1 MSEQPNSYKQI
12 VKATS
17 LFGGVQVFNIIIAI
31 IRSKFIAVLL
41 GPTGMG
47 IAGLLTSTTGLI
59 AGLTNFGL
67 GTSAVKNV
75 AEANGA
81 GNVSRIATIVTV
93 LRRLVWVTGLLGTII
108 TIIVSP
114 WLSQITFG
122 NKDYTYAFM
131 YLSITLLLNQ
141 LSSGQ
146 MVVLQGLQKLKH
158 LAKANLSG
166 SILGLLISVP
176 LYYLWGVKAIV
187 PAIIISSLAALFF
200 SWYFSNK
207 IKIEPVKVTKTQ
219 TIAEGK
225 NMLIMGFM
233 ISLSSLITIGV
244 GYLVRIFISRTGGVE
259 QVGLYTAGFS
269 IIITYVGMIFTA
281 MATDYYPRLS
291 AVAHSNKLSKK
302 AMNEQAEIA
311 LLFIAPIIMVFL
323 VFINW
328 AIIILYSAKFMAVNE
343 MVHWAALGML
353 FKAAS
358 WSISF
363 ILVAKSASNL
373 FFWNELLANV
383 YILIFNIIGYKWGG
397 LEGLGISFMLAYL
410 TYLIQVFFVAK
421 LKYSF
426 SFNKDFLR
434 IFVLQLFLAVICFI
448 LVKWMTKPYSY
459 LAASFLITI
468 SAWFSFKELDKRIG
482 IKAVFAGLKNRFI
495 KNLFQK

>member
-41 GPTGMG
+41 GPAGMG

-59 AGLTNFGL
+59 SGLTNFGL

-75 AEANGA
+75 AEANGT
-81 GNVSRIATIVTV
+81 GNQIRVSIIITV
-93 LRRLVWVTGLLGTII
+93 LRRWVWITGLLGTII
-108 TIIVSP
+108 TIVLSP

-122 NKDYTYAFM
+122 NKDYTPAFI
-131 YLSITLLLNQ
+131 YLSVTLLLNQ

-146 MVVLQGLQKLKH
+146 MVVLQGLRKLQY
-158 LAKANLSG
+158 LAKADLSG
-166 SILGLLISVP
+166 SILGLLISIP
-176 LYYLWGVKAIV
+176 MYYVWGIKAIV
-187 PAIIISSLAALFF
+187 PTIIISSVVFLLR

-207 IKIEPVKVTKTQ
+207 VKLVPVKVNKVR

-225 NMLIMGFM
+225 NMLVMGFM

-269 IIITYVGMIFTA
+269 IIITYVGMIFNA

-291 AVAHSNKLSKK
+291 AVAHSNELSKK

-311 LLFIAPIIMVFL
+311 LLIIAPIIMVFL
-323 VFINW
+323 VFINGV
-328 AIIILYSAKFMAVNE
+328 ILILYSTKFIAINE

-358 WSISF
+358 WSIAF
-363 ILVAKSASNL
+363 ILLAKSASKL

-383 YILIFNIIGYKWGG
+383 YILLFNIIGYRLGG
-397 LEGLGISFMLAYL
+397 LEGLGISFMLAYFV
-410 TYLIQVFFVAK
+410 YLIQVFVLAK
-421 LKYSF
+421 VKYSF
-426 SFNKDFLR
+426 SFNKAFIR
-434 IFVLQLFLAVICFI
+434 IFVVQLFLAIICFI
-448 LVKWMTKPYSY
+448 LVKLMPKPYSY
-459 LAASFLITI
+459 LAGSFLIVI
-468 SAWFSFKELDKRIG
+468 SVWFSFKELDKRIE
-482 IKAVFAGLKNRFI
+482 IKAIFAGLKNRFI
-495 KNLFQK
+495 KK

>member
-59 AGLTNFGL
+59 SGLTNFGL

-75 AEANGA
+75 AEANGT
-81 GNVSRIATIVTV
+81 GNQIRVSIIITV
-93 LRRLVWVTGLLGTII
+93 LRRWVWITGLLGTII
-108 TIIVSP
+108 TIVLSP

-122 NKDYTYAFM
+122 NKDYTPAFI
-131 YLSITLLLNQ
+131 YLSVTLLLNQ

-146 MVVLQGLQKLKH
+146 MVVLQGLRKLQY
-158 LAKANLSG
+158 LAKADLSG
-166 SILGLLISVP
+166 SILGLLISIP
-176 LYYLWGVKAIV
+176 MYYVWGIKAIV
-187 PAIIISSLAALFF
+187 PTIIISSVVFLLR

-207 IKIEPVKVTKTQ
+207 VKLVPVKVNKVR

-225 NMLIMGFM
+225 NMLVMGFM

-269 IIITYVGMIFTA
+269 IIITYVGMIFNA

-291 AVAHSNKLSKK
+291 AVAHSNELSKK

-311 LLFIAPIIMVFL
+311 LLIIAPIIMVFL
-323 VFINW
+323 VFINGV
-328 AIIILYSAKFMAVNE
+328 ILILYSTKFIAINE

-358 WSISF
+358 WSIAF
-363 ILVAKSASNL
+363 ILLAKSASKL

-383 YILIFNIIGYKWGG
+383 YILLFNIIGYRLGG
-397 LEGLGISFMLAYL
+397 LEGLGISFMLAYFV
-410 TYLIQVFFVAK
+410 YLIQVFVLAK
-421 LKYSF
+421 VKYSF
-426 SFNKDFLR
+426 SFNKAFIR
-434 IFVLQLFLAVICFI
+434 IFVVQLFLAIICFI
-448 LVKWMTKPYSY
+448 LVKLMPKPYSY
-459 LAASFLITI
+459 LAGSFLIVI
-468 SAWFSFKELDKRIG
+468 SVWFSFKELDKRIE
-482 IKAVFAGLKNRFI
+482 IKAIFAGLKNRFI
-495 KNLFQK
+495 KK